1 MKPVSKSSGKKV
13 SPKASSNTP
22 PAKNSKQPVKAQ
34 RKKIK
39 PGGMIGNSSSIKGG
53 QY

>member
-1 MKPVSKSSGKKV
+1 MKPASKNSGKKKQN
-13 SPKASSNTP
+13 STSNTP
-22 PAKNSKQPVKAQ
+22 SVKTSKQTTKVQGKT
-34 RKKIK
+34 IK

>member
-1 MKPVSKSSGKKV
+1 MKPVSKNSGKT
-13 SPKASSNTP
+13 KASSNTP
-22 PAKNSKQPVKAQ
+22 PAKTSKQPVKAQ

-39 PGGMIGNSSSIKGG
+39 PGGMIGNSSNIKGG

>member
-1 MKPVSKSSGKKV
+1 MKPVSKNNGKAR
-13 SPKASSNTP
+13 SKASSNTP
-22 PAKNSKQPVKAQ
+22 PVKSSKDTVKVQ